1 MKNHWFCRSYE
12 ERAFLS
18 YYWKVRF
25 YRIFSFAFIYLFSFS
40 LFAQHVENN
49 GEPQKVRPEVLLREI
64 KGFGTKIERIE
75 NLSDKH
81 GKYKRTRDLAD
92 LGFKQTPNAIKLAK
106 YDAIVKARDRITSFV
121 DRYRVQ
127 YPENPF
133 LTKQEMERIAAKYSM
148 VIGDPSDYIGG
159 IPDRNQEEILNF
171 VNRVAGQPKLYVMAP
186 VAMFDM
192 TARDIDGVYIVD
204 KDPIVFIEVEGGVL
218 YVTHWGDDAIEP
230 MKEIGEIVE
239 QFGYLPEKSNV
250 VTASRLVGTN
260 ILSDQWIWVSGTI
273 DTVTTFSD
281 TLWSE

>member
-1 MKNHWFCRSYE
+1 M
-12 ERAFLS
+12 S
-18 YYWKVRF
+18 YYPKVRL
-25 YRIFSFAFIYLFSFS
+25 YRIFSLAFIYLFSFN

-49 GEPQKVRPEVLLREI
+49 GEPQEVRPEVLLREI

-75 NLSDKH
+75 NLSDKQ
-81 GKYKRTRDLAD
+81 GKYKRTRDLAG
-92 LGFKQTPNAIKLAK
+92 LGFKQTPNAIKLAT
-106 YDAIVKARDRITSFV
+106 YDAIVKARDRITGFV

-171 VNRVAGQPKLYVMAP
+171 VNRVAVEGQPKLYVMAP

-192 TARDIDGVYIVD
+192 TARDIDGVYVVD

-239 QFGYLPEKSNV
+239 QFGYLPEKSNSIMTSV
-250 VTASRLVGTN
+250 S
-260 ILSDQWIWVSGTI
+260 VSGENGWITFYASVM

-281 TLWSE
+281 STLWIE